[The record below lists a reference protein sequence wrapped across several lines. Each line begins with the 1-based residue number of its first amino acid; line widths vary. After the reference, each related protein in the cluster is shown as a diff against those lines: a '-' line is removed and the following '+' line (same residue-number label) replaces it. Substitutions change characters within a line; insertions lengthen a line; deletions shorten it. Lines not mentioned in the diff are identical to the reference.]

1 MVVQTLKNSLSRS
14 SREISD
20 PLMLICQRYL
30 QVKHT
35 YCAFKKSM
43 PVNLILGV
51 LPRLVVSISK
61 EKIYGEKTDMS
72 SIDCRRV
79 GRRVANITHTHFAVT
94 EPAISRSDT
103 YTRLL
108 RDSGRWVETM
118 VPGKQGGFYF
128 IVANFYGISGSS
140 GNNKKFVNN
149 ERLLA
154 LAVLRMLQFPNTPYF
169 IVGDLNVDPTKSK
182 VLANAVSKGVIHDI
196 ARQWTPH
203 DGIIQ
208 PTFRKEGVY
217 KGMHGSGITRVD
229 GIMANTPGA
238 HTVHSF
244 EYVLASC
251 RRF

>member
-1 MVVQTLKNSLSRS
+1 
-14 SREISD
+14 
-20 PLMLICQRYL
+20 
-30 QVKHT
+30 
-35 YCAFKKSM
+35 
-43 PVNLILGV
+43 
-51 LPRLVVSISK
+51 
-61 EKIYGEKTDMS
+61 
-72 SIDCRRV
+72 
-79 GRRVANITHTHFAVT
+79 
-94 EPAISRSDT
+94 
-103 YTRLL
+103 
-108 RDSGRWVETM
+108 M

-154 LAVLRMLQFPNTPYF
+154 LALLRMLQFPNTPYF

-208 PTFRKEGVY
+208 PTFRREGVY

-229 GIMANTPGA
+229 GILANTPGA

-244 EYVLASC
+244 EYVWHLAEG
-251 RRF
+251 FDHVPLMITLNIEAFEQVQTELVKPKLFNNDLY